1 MVRSRS
7 MYVRVKREKLT
18 VFMHVDPTD
27 SVAVLKGKLQELLQ
41 KPAEDQRLY
50 KDGVLLEDNKSL
62 VELQVECD
70 DELAVAY
77 LTPTDGMRH
86 AGNHFE
92 AVAVERFDAGVPKDE
107 EV

>member
-1 MVRSRS
+1 MS

-77 LTPTDGMRH
+77 RLE
-86 AGNHFE
+86 GNHFE